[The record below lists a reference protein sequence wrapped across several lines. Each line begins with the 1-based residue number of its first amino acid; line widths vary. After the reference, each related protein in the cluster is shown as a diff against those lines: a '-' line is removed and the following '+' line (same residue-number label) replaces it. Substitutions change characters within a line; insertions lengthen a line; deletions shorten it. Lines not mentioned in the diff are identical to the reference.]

1 MTASRRPFGREHLTS
16 LGAHLRALRQRRG
29 LALRQLATPSG
40 TSVTAIRKI
49 EAGGANPALLSVV
62 AILDALDIALENFM
76 SLAERGTR
84 DVHVSRAGG
93 GAWHRGAFVE
103 EPLSEIEA
111 ARMGARMLSLPPRT
125 DMVAPQR
132 HGAGPH
138 FAFVV
143 EGRVRLVLADGSAHE
158 LGAGDAIH
166 AAGNAPRVIMN
177 LSGRR
182 ARVLCVDDSRTA
194 RAA

>member
-1 MTASRRPFGREHLTS
+1 
-16 LGAHLRALRQRRG
+16 
-29 LALRQLATPSG
+29 
-40 TSVTAIRKI
+40 
-49 EAGGANPALLSVV
+49 
-62 AILDALDIALENFM
+62 M
-76 SLAERGTR
+76 SLAERGMR

-93 GAWHRGAFVE
+93 GAWPHGAFVE
-103 EPLSEIEA
+103 EPLSDLA
-111 ARMGARMLSLPPRT
+111 VARMGARMPRT

-132 HGAGPH
+132 HEAGAH

-143 EGRVRLVLADGSAHE
+143 EGRVRLVLGDGSAHE

-166 AAGNAPRVIMN
+166 AAGNAPRVIMS